1 MKKPKFDLCLYLV
14 ADRSILGERDFVSSL
29 KEAIEGGVTLVQL
42 REKTSSTLEFYNMAT
57 QAKRITDQYHVPLI
71 INDRIDIAIAVDAAG
86 VHLGQ
91 DDMPAKI
98 AREILG
104 PDKIIGISASTIS
117 EAISAQDAGADY
129 LGVGSVF
136 PTTSKDDAKQ
146 VTLETLKA
154 IKQSVK
160 IPIVGIGGINQ
171 ENIKKVIDTGVD
183 GAAVISAIFGK
194 KDIKKAAE
202 QLKKSFN

>member
-1 MKKPKFDLCLYLV
+1 
-14 ADRSILGERDFVSSL
+14 
-29 KEAIEGGVTLVQL
+29 
-42 REKTSSTLEFYNMAT
+42 MAT

-104 PDKIIGISASTIS
+104 PNKIIGISASTIS

-129 LGVGSVF
+129 LG
-136 PTTSKDDAKQ
+136 
-146 VTLETLKA
+146 
-154 IKQSVK
+154 
-160 IPIVGIGGINQ
+160 
-171 ENIKKVIDTGVD
+171 
-183 GAAVISAIFGK
+183 
-194 KDIKKAAE
+194 
-202 QLKKSFN
+202 